1 MSWEFCLLD
10 GGVSEG
16 FTHKMAAWKFCIQD
30 GGVSDSL
37 PTRWR
42 QCRVSESLTH
52 KMAAWEICL
61 KDGGVCESLEYILRL
76 QCRIYLVNVTWLVVI
91 IMTNGRPWSGE
102 HSIMLNVTWR
112 RFDQSVKQLVVGH
125 ATTHCNITLIS
136 HLHWLHLNWCAKPQ
150 NNRISGLIERWNLCK
165 ICGVRTDGWLWQLL
179 VSAEP
184 KLLRD
189 TDRFCQKQ
197 IPRLWT
203 TFCTWIWLNAQ

>member
-76 QCRIYLVNVTWLVVI
+76 QCKIYLVTVT
-91 IMTNGRPWSGE
+91 
-102 HSIMLNVTWR
+102 
-112 RFDQSVKQLVVGH
+112 
-125 ATTHCNITLIS
+125 
-136 HLHWLHLNWCAKPQ
+136 
-150 NNRISGLIERWNLCK
+150 
-165 ICGVRTDGWLWQLL
+165 
-179 VSAEP
+179 
-184 KLLRD
+184 
-189 TDRFCQKQ
+189 
-197 IPRLWT
+197 
-203 TFCTWIWLNAQ
+203 